1 MYLKEATRTETESGS
16 CARRVSLVRRKISSL
31 LLTVVVYRATKCRLA
46 PSTRYRNALLAS
58 RETCDVKLTTSE
70 SLVPSD

>member
-16 CARRVSLVRRKISSL
+16 YARRSLIRRKISSS
-31 LLTVVVYRATKCRLA
+31 LLTFVVYRATKCRLA
-46 PSTRYRNALLAS
+46 PFTRYRNALLAS
-58 RETCDVKLTTSE
+58 RGTCDVKLTTSE